1 MRKGTW
7 KQGRK
12 IYLLGVMAALSI
24 FASGCFGGSKEKYT
38 FRDNGI
44 DLLESG
50 DYEGAIQAF
59 DQALEASD
67 GMVGNFEL
75 DILKYRAEAEC
86 GTGDYE
92 AAATRC

>member
-59 DQALEASD
+59 DQALRLLTEWLA
-67 GMVGNFEL
+67 
-75 DILKYRAEAEC
+75 ILS
-86 GTGDYE
+86 
-92 AAATRC
+92 